1 MTKDIAELTCM
12 ACGRDLGSLV
22 RPQGKKMYYEA
33 ATERPG
39 AAKLVKQGPKS
50 LGCGRCGGRALVG
63 PFNRTV
69 LYADDDFL
77 RKTS

>member
-1 MTKDIAELTCM
+1 MPKDIADLTCM

-22 RPQGKKMYYEA
+22 RAQGKKLHYEA
-33 ATERPG
+33 APDGPG
-39 AAKLVKQGPKS
+39 AAKLVKQGPKT